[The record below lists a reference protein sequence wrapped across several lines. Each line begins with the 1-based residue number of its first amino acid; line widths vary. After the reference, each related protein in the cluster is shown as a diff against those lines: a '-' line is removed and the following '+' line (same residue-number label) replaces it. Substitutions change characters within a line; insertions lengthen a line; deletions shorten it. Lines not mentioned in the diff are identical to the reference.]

1 MARFRR
7 AASTPSS
14 CPARV
19 VLLAAVWLGAHAAAA
34 GDAPSGSILSPREHE
49 VLTAGASHVVR
60 WSPIP
65 AEVDEF
71 EILLSLDGGSSYPV
85 RLTPQLDPATRAYL
99 WRVPDLPA
107 RSARLR
113 LRWGIAGHELDGP
126 PGPSFTVD
134 ARTWR
139 TATGLTWRGGEW
151 WLTSHPSLVG
161 LRPETTHWRHDLSPA
176 DPTPRFAPAQGS
188 RWDPCPSAGP
198 IRNAATIA
206 ELADATVHDR
216 SGSRRPVSFPMRC

>member
-1 MARFRR
+1 M
-7 AASTPSS
+7 
-14 CPARV
+14 
-19 VLLAAVWLGAHAAAA
+19 LLAAVWLGAHPASANEEA
-34 GDAPSGSILSPREHE
+34 SGSILSPRENE

-126 PGPSFTVD
+126 PGPSFTID

-151 WLTSHPSLVG
+151 WVTPHPSLVG

-176 DPTPRFAPAQGS
+176 DPTPRLAPAQGS
-188 RWDPCPSAGP
+188 RWDPSPSAGAVRDVP
-198 IRNAATIA
+198 FTAEFVDAPARN
-206 ELADATVHDR
+206 R
-216 SGSRRPVSFPMRC
+216 SHSRRPVSFPMRC